1 VALYTADDQPRK
13 VIHYPSGCYPEAM
26 DIRFLSQLLPSATV
40 PPLVVGGSDHSS
52 VYLRLGTA
60 TRFSRDDAACYHN
73 LRKFAHPAGGPRTVR
88 KVGVGS
94 LPDTRPSIEVF
105 LL

>member
-1 VALYTADDQPRK
+1 VALYTADDQARN
-13 VIHYPSGCYPEAM
+13 VIHYPSGCYPEAK
-26 DIRFLSQLLPSATV
+26 DIRLLSQRLPSATV
-40 PPLVVGGSDHSS
+40 PPLVVGGSDQSS